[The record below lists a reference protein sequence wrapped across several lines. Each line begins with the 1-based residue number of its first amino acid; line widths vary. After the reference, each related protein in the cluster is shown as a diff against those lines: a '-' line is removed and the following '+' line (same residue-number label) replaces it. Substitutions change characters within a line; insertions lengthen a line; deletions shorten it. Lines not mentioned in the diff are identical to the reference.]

1 MFKTEQENNIVL
13 RVDNLYT
20 SEDEN
25 QVNDIIRTFC
35 GIEYVNS
42 DNFTRNVT
50 IIGADMSR
58 EDIIERLEAEG
69 FTVS

>member
-1 MFKTEQENNIVL
+1 MVKAEQENNIVL